1 MVLETMVQQ
10 ESCQGCHQKDDCQK
24 LYEQLTNAKGPSVTV
39 KVVLAFLL
47 PLVVFIVSL
56 AVFEKILDGSFAGGQ
71 SRAAVAFAL
80 ALLATLAC
88 IFIVKFINRHF
99 GQNR

>member
-1 MVLETMVQQ
+1 M
-10 ESCQGCHQKDDCQK
+10 
-24 LYEQLTNAKGPSVTV
+24 YEQLTSVKGPSVAV

-56 AVFEKILDGSFAGGQ
+56 AVFERILAGSLDGEQ
-71 SRAAVAFAL
+71 LRAAMTFVL

-88 IFIVKFINRHF
+88 IFIVKFANRHF

>member
-1 MVLETMVQQ
+1 M
-10 ESCQGCHQKDDCQK
+10 
-24 LYEQLTNAKGPSVTV
+24 YEQLTNAKGPSVVV

-56 AVFEKILDGSFAGGQ
+56 AVFEKILAGSFDGGQ
-71 SRAAVAFAL
+71 LRAAVAFVL
-80 ALLATLAC
+80 ALVATLAC